1 MLDGF
6 VSYYVSF
13 SECGRLRVAN
23 NTWMNRHSWSGVL
36 VELPEEIQTLSTSP
50 PSDSKP
56 RSITMRMQ

>member
-1 MLDGF
+1 M
-6 VSYYVSF
+6 
-13 SECGRLRVAN
+13 AN
-23 NTWMNRHSWSGVL
+23 NTRMNRHSWSGVL